1 MEQTTAEYNPE
12 QVLND
17 HVSSC
22 CKTSTT
28 VNKINKSVDKSKKA
42 IKKEASDRPLWK
54 VLGIILIVAFLA
66 FGKNMLKYGVKP
78 VLMFP
83 LSIFIYPFM
92 EGWVASKRK

>member
-1 MEQTTAEYNPE
+1 MEQTIQYNPE
-12 QVLND
+12 EALNEQVSNWW
-17 HVSSC
+17 
-22 CKTSTT
+22 KTSPT
-28 VNKINKSVDKSKKA
+28 VNKVKKT

-54 VLGIILIVAFLA
+54 VGGIILIVAFLA

>member
-1 MEQTTAEYNPE
+1 MEQTTTEFNPE

-17 HVSSC
+17 QVSSWW
-22 CKTSTT
+22 KTSPT
-28 VNKINKSVDKSKKA
+28 VNKIKKSVDKSKKA
-42 IKKEASDRPLWK
+42 LKKEASDRPLWK